1 MKLYI
6 VIYKMK
12 SADSMAAHVFSES
25 EKELAIFWKD
35 MLIADGYENVHMLK
49 EKEGLGWEV

>member
-1 MKLYI
+1 
-6 VIYKMK
+6 MK